1 MIVHYYEGSALA
13 HPGNPPGKEVTL
25 DDRHKTAW
33 RLFTGASDYPGGQ
46 RNFLFR
52 AEPLGPNRHL
62 FMLRSAEPFPGG
74 APREIDLRKG
84 ARLNLEWVMS
94 PTITAGVPVHGQR
107 GKHMPAPRERWPEVV
122 ASRLAASGLTLA
134 DPQGLEVLE
143 WTSVRHVR
151 RKKGR
156 FTVAQ
161 FRAAVTVSDPIKA
174 ASAWLDGVGRKK
186 GYGMGMLCQV
196 AD

>member
-33 RLFTGASDYPGGQ
+33 RLFAGTADYPGGQ

-74 APREIDLRKG
+74 APREIELKEG
-84 ARLNLEWVMS
+84 TRLNLEWVMS
-94 PTITAGVPVHGQR
+94 PTITASCGVHGQR

-122 ASRLAASGLTLA
+122 TSRLAAGGLALA
-134 DPQGLEVLE
+134 DPQDLDVLE

-174 ASAWLDGVGRKK
+174 ASAWLDGIGRKK
-186 GYGMGMLCQV
+186 GYGMGMLCRV
-196 AD
+196 VD